1 MAQVTAGSP
10 IETVRVGGT
19 QRKHRC
25 WRGCAALCCA
35 CRAAAWPGVPTAA
48 RGSTDAGTRRL
59 RAARWPSATPSKRS
73 TTPRENPEIKVVAAA
88 TRTHPFSLTPRAET
102 SRSRSTQSTR
112 RTTTSASGGRRS
124 ASATLFCGASASR
137 AFSTRSLRTS
147 RFVCCTA
154 CCRTNARIFFRRTW
168 EHTCTTRTICRSSLS
183 SSRLTFSS
191 RAAHPPHRSAWT
203 CRADAQSERTQST
216 CRVST
221 RRAA

>member
-1 MAQVTAGSP
+1 MAQVTAASP
-10 IETVRVGGT
+10 PETVRVGT

-154 CCRTNARIFFRRTW
+154 CTNARIFV
-168 EHTCTTRTICRSSLS
+168 L
-183 SSRLTFSS
+183 
-191 RAAHPPHRSAWT
+191 PPHLGAHVHHAHHLPLFSLLLASHILFSR
-203 CRADAQSERTQST
+203 CPPPAQIRMDVQSGRTVGKDT
-216 CRVST
+216 EYM
-221 RRAA
+221 